1 MFEGGAGASFYGVLY
16 LDVYGIVRGAIF
28 VEGVSRISVLAVR
41 FASSVSIYVGS
52 SYVVRGLFYFFQVVN
67 V

>member
-1 MFEGGAGASFYGVLY
+1 MFEGGASTSFYGVLY
-16 LDVYGIVRGAIF
+16 IDVYGIVRGAIF
-28 VEGVSRISVLAVR
+28 VEGVSGISVLTVR
-41 FASSVSIYVGS
+41 FASSVSVYIGS